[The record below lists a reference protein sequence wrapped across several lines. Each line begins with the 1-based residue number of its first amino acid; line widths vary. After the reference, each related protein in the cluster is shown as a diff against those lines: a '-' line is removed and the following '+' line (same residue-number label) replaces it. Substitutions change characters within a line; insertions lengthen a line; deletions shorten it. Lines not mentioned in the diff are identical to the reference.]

1 MGDIIQKLHE
11 KVNGKFR
18 MPVSLRER
26 EEGAFGRRGHIYQLG
41 EYVKVLILSLI
52 FRSEIFHYIH
62 FK

>member
-18 MPVSLRER
+18 MPVSLGEG

-41 EYVKVLILSLI
+41 
-52 FRSEIFHYIH
+52 R
-62 FK
+62 